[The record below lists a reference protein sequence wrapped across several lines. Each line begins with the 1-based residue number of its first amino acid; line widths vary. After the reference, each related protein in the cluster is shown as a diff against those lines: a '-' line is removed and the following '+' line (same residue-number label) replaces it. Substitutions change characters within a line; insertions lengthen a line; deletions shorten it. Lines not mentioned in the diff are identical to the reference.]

1 MHKPLFTSK
10 TDEGKKA
17 ALKNMFKNSKRYDD
31 SPKKALDGEN
41 DVVAEVAEE
50 SSKEG
55 DRYD

>member
-10 TDEGKKA
+10 TNEEKKT
-17 ALKNMFKNSKRYDD
+17 ALKNMLKNSKRYDD
-31 SPKKALDGEN
+31 SPKKALDGKN

-55 DRYD
+55 DRFD